1 MQVQNRRVLTLMTTL
16 ILIAVATWV
25 IINYK
30 SNTQKFTRAK
40 LVYESIQQQGIR
52 RM

>member
-1 MQVQNRRVLTLMTTL
+1 MQIQNKSVLALMTTL
-16 ILIAVATWV
+16 IIIAVAVWV
-25 IINYK
+25 FINYK

-40 LVYESIQQQGIR
+40 LVYEAVQEQGLQ

>member
-1 MQVQNRRVLTLMTTL
+1 MQIQNKSVLALMTTL
-16 ILIAVATWV
+16 VLIAVAAWFFM
-25 IINYK
+25 NYK

-40 LVYESIQQQGIR
+40 LVYESFQEQGLQ